1 MNTSDHGFPPN
12 LDPQTFAFLACLVG
26 SALAGDFDAYEQSS
40 IGNWL
45 MLVGEFM
52 LTAAAQQQLIEA
64 RLENFNININ
74 SREHKSGGS
83 FYKNNG
89 KSSQTQ
95 RTEVDFLLDAVKKL
109 QEELEALKKD
119 D

>member
-1 MNTSDHGFPPN
+1 MNKEANFPPN
-12 LDPQTFAFLACLVG
+12 INPQAYAFLACLVG

-52 LTAAAQQQLIEA
+52 LTAASQQQLIEA

-74 SREHKSGGS
+74 SKEHKSGGS

-95 RTEVDFLLDAVKKL
+95 RNEVDFLLTAVKNFKKNLKL
-109 QEELEALKKD
+109 
-119 D
+119 

>member
-1 MNTSDHGFPPN
+1 MKPKETDFPPN
-12 LDPQTFAFLACLVG
+12 IDPQAFAFLACLVG
-26 SALAGDFDAYEQSS
+26 SALAGDFDAYEQSA

-52 LTAAAQQQLIEA
+52 LAAAAQQQLIEA

-83 FYKNNG
+83 FYQNNG
-89 KSSQTQ
+89 KSNQNQ
-95 RTEVDFLLDAVKKL
+95 RNEVDFLLKTVKKL
-109 QEELEALKKD
+109 EEELQALKKN
-119 D
+119 

>member
-1 MNTSDHGFPPN
+1 MNDEPNHFPPN
-12 LDPQTFAFLACLVG
+12 IDPQAFAFLACLVG

-52 LTAAAQQQLIEA
+52 LAAAAQQQLIEA

-95 RTEVDFLLDAVKKL
+95 RNEVDFLLEAVKKL
-109 QEELEALKKD
+109 QDELEALKKN
-119 D
+119 